1 MYKEENST
9 PQHHPAAH
17 CHARQTGKSSRC
29 CTEKLTIT
37 VLSGACHIPRV
48 PPLRREA
55 TLSGAKESWGVARG
69 DRKPWC
75 PIPFCP
81 SPREGRVLH
90 AAACKSP
97 PAAGRRQPPR
107 PGRGT
112 SPHAAACKSP
122 PAAGRRQPPRPG
134 RGASCTPQRAK
145 LLAAEGGNY
154 NPSEG
159 RVSPPAAHRR
169 IGGGLPSADG
179 KNAACACF
187 CPCPGGHI
195 PVGDY
200 SHFSQT
206 SGQYPTVA

>member
-1 MYKEENST
+1 MYIKKKIRRPAPDFSPAAADKPLCT
-9 PQHHPAAH
+9 FRSAGFTHLQAPAAH

-48 PPLRREA
+48 PRFAANAP
-55 TLSGAKESWGVARG
+55 LSGVKESWGVARG

-81 SPREGRVLH
+81 SPREGRVPARRSVRNSLPPK
-90 AAACKSP
+90 AAITI
-97 PAAGRRQPPR
+97 PPR
-107 PGRGT
+107 
-112 SPHAAACKSP
+112 
-122 PAAGRRQPPRPG
+122 AGFRLRRRT
-134 RGASCTPQRAK
+134 AVS
-145 LLAAEGGNY
+145 AE
-154 NPSEG
+154 P
-159 RVSPPAAHRR
+159 
-169 IGGGLPSADG
+169 LPSADG
-179 KNAACACF
+179 KNAACARF

>member
-1 MYKEENST
+1 MNKTHLHSFCIKRPT
-9 PQHHPAAH
+9 PQHHLSAKNASRGKMTHQHHPAAH

-90 AAACKSP
+90 ASACKSP
-97 PAAGRRQPPR
+97 LPPGGGNPLAPGGAR
-107 PGRGT
+107 PR
-112 SPHAAACKSP
+112 
-122 PAAGRRQPPRPG
+122 
-134 RGASCTPQRAK
+134 TPQRAK

-179 KNAACACF
+179 KNAACACL